1 MQTITV
7 RTANLE
13 DETEIAEVNRLV
25 TADLRKVYRPTPRA
39 NALRSSIDSELVRL
53 VAIVDG
59 RLVGTVQYR
68 LLPSCLSLLGL
79 GVHPDFRRRWV
90 ATALIQTLEQ
100 IARETSRK
108 IIRLHTVQESGN
120 VTIFERL
127 GFAIESQDPTNLF
140 ESDLHSTL
148 HEVAMSKEIV

>member
-7 RTANLE
+7 RTANPE
-13 DETEIAEVNRLV
+13 DEPDIAEVNRLV

-53 VAIVDG
+53 
-59 RLVGTVQYR
+59 
-68 LLPSCLSLLGL
+68 
-79 GVHPDFRRRWV
+79 HPDFRRRWV

-100 IARETSRK
+100 IARETSSK
-108 IIRLHTVQESGN
+108 IIRLHTVRESGN

-127 GFAIESQDPTNLF
+127 GFAIESQDPTSLC

-148 HEVAMSKEIV
+148 HEVAMSKEVI